1 MFSAEIMLMV
11 LYGSRNIQITHERVL
26 VVGQFEMKNK
36 EIVLIE
42 WVDSKGMER
51 WEYLDE
57 IKPIPPCVCLA
68 VGFMIEDNKDYKT
81 LALGLTEIQVLGR
94 TTIPSGCI
102 KSIKKLTTSS
112 CL

>member
-1 MFSAEIMLMV
+1 
-11 LYGSRNIQITHERVL
+11 
-26 VVGQFEMKNK
+26 MKQ

-57 IKPIPPCVCLA
+57 IEPMPPCTCHS
-68 VGFMIEDNKDYKT
+68 VGFIIEDTQDYKT
-81 LALGLTEIQVLGR
+81 IALGLSETQVLGR

-102 KSIKKLTTSS
+102 KSIKKLFTSS
-112 CL
+112 YPVSA

>member
-1 MFSAEIMLMV
+1 MP
-11 LYGSRNIQITHERVL
+11 
-26 VVGQFEMKNK
+26 NK

-57 IKPIPPCVCLA
+57 IEPILPCVCRS
-68 VGFMIEDNKDYKT
+68 VGFMIEDNPEYKT
-81 LALGLTEIQVLGR
+81 IALGLSDTQVLGR

-102 KSIKKLTTSS
+102 KSIKRLAVASPMIVGT
-112 CL
+112 